1 MGGHI
6 LAMSQKE
13 RNRMSFLSQIKK
25 NKMKIKEAAE
35 VMRMC
40 YRQARRIYNLRS
52 FWRGMAM
59 RLTTRL

>member
-1 MGGHI
+1 MQQA
-6 LAMSQKE
+6 L
-13 RNRMSFLSQIKK
+13 IKK